1 MLFICYNI
9 GEGRIEIFYP
19 SVISEEKRRK
29 EKVMEKITER
39 NYRFEGKEKDF
50 SKTFDFRI
58 QATEKRNLDVIDE
71 FAGYDEETTFEIY
84 QGEEL
89 KTSFTRQDYLA
100 DNVDLTLKQ
109 GASICKK
116 LHVIEDIMQLA
127 KNEKTD
133 KIVNAVM
140 NRLVKIT
147 F

>member
-1 MLFICYNI
+1 
-9 GEGRIEIFYP
+9 
-19 SVISEEKRRK
+19 
-29 EKVMEKITER
+29 MEKITER
-39 NYRFEGKEKDF
+39 NYKFEGKEKDF

-71 FAGYDEETTFEIY
+71 FASYDEDTTFEIY

-89 KTSFTRQDYLA
+89 KTSFSRQDYLS

-109 GASICKK
+109 GASICKQ
-116 LHVIEDIMQLA
+116 LHIIEDIMQLA
-127 KNEKTD
+127 KNEKSD

-140 NRLVKIT
+140 HRLVKIT